1 MFGIPDDGKMI
12 QGSKRVPDEAM
23 PGCVKPAYL
32 RKIAAQRRNYDTAN
46 ANAPFL
52 RSAGSTAGSRRTRCE
67 RRCQESRDSSRM
79 LMQ

>member
-32 RKIAAQRRNYDTAN
+32 RKIAAARRKKLWHPPRQQSAICCLPCDRAN
-46 ANAPFL
+46 
-52 RSAGSTAGSRRTRCE
+52 
-67 RRCQESRDSSRM
+67 
-79 LMQ
+79 